1 MILGLLSFCFSLQK
15 NPFFLFFSWGYLLH
29 LTSFQIII
37 KVQFEYDILISFSP
51 LDNQNFSNGEEG
63 WVTELRK
70 SLEVRL
76 TQLIGRKPI
85 IHSDETESIGNI
97 QEKPDADASKYALI
111 IPVLSKWYIRGE
123 GGISELESFCLQR
136 NGGKVIQVSNLPYV
150 FKVLKNGVKQELH
163 PGSIQQNLEY
173 CFFERDSETGNVK
186 EFSPSL
192 LNQTEK
198 QYWGKLDDLANDIA
212 EFLKLSGQLSGEGDV
227 NNGNGLTI
235 YLAETSNDSL
245 VYRDVIKRELIDN
258 GHNILPKKP
267 LTAQMPVVYAEAM
280 QNINQAALSI
290 HILGSDFGIV
300 PEGSN
305 RSMNEIQNDV
315 ADEIMTKTGGRR
327 IIWIPENV
335 VASDERQKILID
347 DIRSSM
353 KGIGNA
359 EVVVGDLEVCKSVI
373 DDTIK
378 RIKIEKEQ
386 RLNEGN
392 NLFGKAIIYLIYD
405 IFDQALVQPV
415 TSQLKM
421 LGCDVV
427 TSVDG
432 TDETEIRN
440 KHIENLK
447 HCDAVVLYYGN
458 GSELWLQSRL
468 RDLLRIPAYGRKKPK
483 PAKAILLGLPRNER
497 KFEIT
502 SKDAVVFNCIDHID
516 TEGIKGWISN
526 WIK

>member
-1 MILGLLSFCFSLQK
+1 M
-15 NPFFLFFSWGYLLH
+15 
-29 LTSFQIII
+29 
-37 KVQFEYDILISFSP
+37 QFEYDILISFSP
-51 LDNQNFSNGEEG
+51 LDNQGHQNGEDG

-76 TQLIGRKPI
+76 TQLIGRKPL
-85 IHSDETESIGNI
+85 IHSDETESIHGGT
-97 QEKPDADASKYALI
+97 EKADPDASKYALI
-111 IPVLSKWYIRGE
+111 IPILSKWYIRGE
-123 GGISELESFCLQR
+123 GGISELESYCLQR
-136 NGGKVIQVSNLPYV
+136 NDGKVIQVSNLPYV
-150 FKVLKNGVKQELH
+150 FKVLKNSVKQDLH
-163 PGSIQQNLEY
+163 PGAIQQNLEY
-173 CFFERDSETGNVK
+173 CFFEREVETGAVK

-198 QYWGKLDDLANDIA
+198 QYWGKLDDLANDIHDY
-212 EFLKLSGQLSGEGDV
+212 LKQVGQL
-227 NNGNGLTI
+227 NNNQNANQANGLTI
-235 YLAETSNDSL
+235 YLAETSGDAM
-245 VYRDVIKRELIDN
+245 VYRDVLKRELADN
-258 GHNILPKKP
+258 GHNVLPKKP

-280 QNINQAALSI
+280 QNINQATLSI
-290 HILGSDFGIV
+290 HILASDFGIV

-315 ADEIMTKTGGRR
+315 ADEVMAKTGGRR

-335 VASDERQKILID
+335 VPSDERQKILIE

-359 EVVVGDLEVCKSVI
+359 EVVVGDLELCKSVV

-378 RIKIEKEQ
+378 RIVVEKEQ

-392 NLFGKAIIYLIYD
+392 MLIGKAVIYLIYD
-405 IFDQALVQPV
+405 IFDQSLIQPIMSHFKV
-415 TSQLKM
+415 M
-421 LGCDVV
+421 GCEIV

-447 HCDAVVLYYGN
+447 YCDAVVLYYGN

-468 RDLLRIPAYGRKKPK
+468 RDLLRIPAYGRKKSK
-483 PAKAILLGLPRNER
+483 PAKAILLGLPKHDK
-497 KFEIT
+497 KFEFT
-502 SKDAVVFNCIDHID
+502 SKEAVIFNCTDQID
-516 TEGIKGWISN
+516 TEGIKSWISN